1 MRIGI
6 KVNRDVALA
15 AGHDSYGIVAFEI
28 SASRLSESQ
37 RAALIAYGSIDWAG
51 EHGSRPKGAPIC
63 DYCLQRSLKAEKE
76 IQEYLPTEQS
86 ILDSL
91 TALAEID
98 RQRKEQE
105 EAKYEAEIQRLL
117 SLPSLKGQYLSPRE
131 KADPR
136 MAPALARE
144 EQRQAEEDAQKQK
157 DNEERAEHWRQQIE
171 QFDNVVAGLGKYKC
185 IRKVDDPSEH
195 TTGGVV
201 SCRRVKV
208 TFRKNAY
215 IDYIFL
221 DSEEIDEGVAKIERF
236 EADYLA
242 TVDWINQHGS
252 RHLKTLLSEGIECR
266 ERYRAERLAADRPG
280 WHWYDLITG
289 KLVEAVNPPD
299 EAIDLLD
306 AAKATL
312 PPGTAAKLCGWT
324 DGEDE
329 DGEWAVKSEYLGDT
343 IVMLAG
349 N

>member
-28 SASRLSESQ
+28 PASKLNEAQ

-51 EHGSRPKGAPIC
+51 EHGSRPKGAPVC
-63 DYCLQRSLKAEKE
+63 DYCLSRSLKAEKE
-76 IQEYLPTEQS
+76 IAEYLPTEQS

-91 TALAEID
+91 TALGEID

-117 SLPSLKGQYLSPRE
+117 SLPSLEGQYISPHE

-144 EQRQAEEDAQKQK
+144 EQRQAEKEAQKQR
-157 DNEERAEHWRQQIE
+157 DFAERAEQWRQQLE
-171 QFDNVVAGLGKYKC
+171 QFSTVLSGFGKYKC
-185 IRKVDDPSEH
+185 ILRVEDLSEMKID
-195 TTGGVV
+195 GVV
-201 SCRRVKV
+201 SRRSAKV
-208 TFRKNAY
+208 HFRNTAND
-215 IDYIFL
+215 DYMFFN
-221 DSEEIDEGVAKIERF
+221 SEEIEDGVAKIERV

-252 RHLKTLLSEGIECR
+252 RQLKTLLSEGIECR

-289 KLVEAVNPPD
+289 KLEEAANPPD

-312 PPGTAAKLCGWT
+312 PDGTVAKLCGWT
-324 DGEDE
+324 EGEDD

-343 IVMLAG
+343 IVMLG
-349 N
+349 